1 MQTLNLG
8 ILAHVDAGK
17 TSLTERLL
25 FAAGVIDEIGSVDN
39 GNTQTDS
46 LALERQRG
54 ITIKSAV
61 AAFSI
66 ASASKGSVTVNLIDT
81 PGHPDFIAEVERV
94 LGVLDGAVLVIS
106 AVEGVQAQTRILMR
120 TLRRLN
126 IPTLI
131 FVNKIDRSGARQEGL
146 LDEISAK
153 LGIALVPMGTASLL
167 GTARANFTTFPPNDE
182 SFARR
187 LTELLAETDDAL
199 LTAYVEN
206 ASVSA
211 RQLRRKL
218 VAQVA
223 SAQVH
228 PVFFGSATTGAG
240 VDSLISGVAELL
252 PTAQGSS
259 DAPLSGSV
267 FKIERGSAGEKIAYA
282 RVFTGQIHPRDK
294 VRFGAGGEAKVTAM
308 TVFGADAAT
317 AAGEALPGQ
326 IAKLWGLADVR
337 VGDELGCVRHADDR
351 HHFAPPTLETVVVPT
366 HRSDR
371 IALHAALVQL
381 AEQDPLINLRLD
393 DERQETLL
401 SLYGEVQKEVIQAT
415 LTDDYRIGIRFLETT
430 TLCVEQVLG
439 SGSAAEFMGRDG
451 NPFRATVGL
460 RVDPALPGEGVTFR
474 LEVELGSM
482 PAAFMTAVEDT
493 VRETLRQGVYGW
505 QVLDCTVTLTHTGY
519 TPPPPYGW
527 SKWSSSASDFRNL
540 TPLVL
545 MTALQQA
552 RTVVCEPISEFAVEI
567 PADCLAQVLAALARL
582 GAVGQAPELEGPSC
596 VIRGEIQAGVV
607 HDFQLQLPGLTR
619 GEGVVET
626 AFARYQPV
634 RGEPPVRAR
643 TDHNPLKRKDY
654 LLRVRRGVA

>member
-1 MQTLNLG
+1 
-8 ILAHVDAGK
+8 
-17 TSLTERLL
+17 
-25 FAAGVIDEIGSVDN
+25 
-39 GNTQTDS
+39 
-46 LALERQRG
+46 
-54 ITIKSAV
+54 
-61 AAFSI
+61 
-66 ASASKGSVTVNLIDT
+66 
-81 PGHPDFIAEVERV
+81 
-94 LGVLDGAVLVIS
+94 
-106 AVEGVQAQTRILMR
+106 
-120 TLRRLN
+120 
-126 IPTLI
+126 
-131 FVNKIDRSGARQEGL
+131 
-146 LDEISAK
+146 
-153 LGIALVPMGTASLL
+153 MGTASGL
-167 GTARANFTTFPPNDE
+167 GTARANFTAFPLNDE

-206 ASVSA
+206 ASISG
-211 RQLRRKL
+211 RQLRSEL
-218 VAQVA
+218 AAQVA

-240 VDSLISGVAELL
+240 VDSLIRGVTELL

-317 AAGEALPGQ
+317 AAVTAMPGQ
-326 IAKLWGLADVR
+326 IAKLWGLGDVR
-337 VGDELGCVRHADDR
+337 VGDELGCVRSAHDHR
-351 HHFAPPTLETVVVPT
+351 HFAPPTLETVVVPRQ
-366 HRSDR
+366 RSDR

-415 LTDDYRIGIRFLETT
+415 LADDYGIGIRFLETT
-430 TLCVEQVLG
+430 TLCVEKVLG
-439 SGSAAEFMGRDG
+439 SGSAAEFMGEAG

-460 RVDPALPGEGVTFR
+460 RVDPASPGEGETFR

-482 PAAFMTAVEDT
+482 PAAFMTAVEET
-493 VRETLRQGVYGW
+493 VRETLRQGVHGW
-505 QVLDCTVTLTHTGY
+505 QVPDCTVTLTHTGY

-582 GAVGQAPELEGPSC
+582 GAVGQAPELAGPTC
-596 VIRGEIQAGVV
+596 VIRGEMQAGVV
-607 HDFQLQLPGLTR
+607 HDFQLQLPSLTR